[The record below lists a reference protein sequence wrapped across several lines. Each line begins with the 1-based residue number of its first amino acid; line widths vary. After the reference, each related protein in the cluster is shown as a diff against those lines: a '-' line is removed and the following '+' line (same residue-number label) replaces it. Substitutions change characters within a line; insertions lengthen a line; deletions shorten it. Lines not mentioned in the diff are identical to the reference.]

1 MAGRRHGWPKIARV
15 QKNRY
20 PNCTYETLAPKK
32 FKKIIFKET
41 IEENKD
47 RKPAIIVEEFNK
59 KLAEN
64 NLEEEK
70 IDIKSVESMAKEKNK
85 INYR

>member
-1 MAGRRHGWPKIARV
+1 MYLWDFGS
-15 QKNRY
+15 
-20 PNCTYETLAPKK
+20 KK

-85 INYR
+85 INYRWGEP